1 MSHTISA
8 RVFAGALA
16 AATAL
21 SVAACSSSDE
31 ASVEQ
36 STAGSAEAG
45 KESAKEAAF
54 PRTIETL
61 DGQGNAKE
69 ITIEKKPERIV
80 SVSVTLTGALVALDA
95 PVVGSGGGNPKAPM
109 FDDETGFGTWW
120 ADTAKERGIT
130 STHTAGNLDA
140 EAVLALEPDLVI
152 MSNVGQDKG
161 SDIYDQLAALVPVQV
176 VDYSD
181 QSWEETT
188 KEVAHATGLDDAADQ
203 IIANYEKSVADA
215 KGKLNIEGPVNIV
228 SLSKDTGMNFFTEE
242 SAQGRIFTDLGVE
255 LALPKDELVGKTAQG
270 TDRGDIKG
278 VNPENIPLA
287 LEGQSV
293 FVLNL
298 GGKEPAEQ
306 QVRSNPA
313 LAQAPAVAND
323 RVYGLDGEFFR
334 IDAISAQALVDHL
347 VETF

>member
-1 MSHTISA
+1 M
-8 RVFAGALA
+8 
-16 AATAL
+16 
-21 SVAACSSSDE
+21 
-31 ASVEQ
+31 
-36 STAGSAEAG
+36 
-45 KESAKEAAF
+45 
-54 PRTIETL
+54 
-61 DGQGNAKE
+61 
-69 ITIEKKPERIV
+69 
-80 SVSVTLTGALVALDA
+80 
-95 PVVGSGGGNPKAPM
+95 
-109 FDDETGFGTWW
+109 
-120 ADTAKERGIT
+120 
-130 STHTAGNLDA
+130 
-140 EAVLALEPDLVI
+140 I

-188 KEVAHATGLDDAADQ
+188 KEVAQAVGLEDKADE
-203 IIANYEKSVADA
+203 IIANYEKSVAAA
-215 KGKLNIEGPVNIV
+215 KGTLGIEGPVNIV

-255 LALPKDELVGKTAQG
+255 LALPKEELVGKTAQG

-298 GGKEPAEQ
+298 GGKEPADQ
-306 QVRSNPA
+306 QVRSNPSV
-313 LAQAPAVAND
+313 AQAPAVVND